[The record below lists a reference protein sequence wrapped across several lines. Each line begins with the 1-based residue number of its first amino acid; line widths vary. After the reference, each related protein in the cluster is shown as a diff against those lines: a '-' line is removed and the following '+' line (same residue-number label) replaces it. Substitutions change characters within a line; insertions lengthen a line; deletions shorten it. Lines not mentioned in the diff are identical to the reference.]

1 MNYKIVNGKVGF
13 PTNSLGK
20 VTSKFDD
27 CKVNYI
33 VIVNDIEE
41 DKKVF
46 SRNNYDKY
54 YDIGIKSFNDNKNM
68 EGIINK
74 LLNLS
79 DEDMN
84 KDRFNV
90 INNVKDFINYMDT
103 LLVNYPRT
111 SFNLKNRIE
120 VTSYDLL
127 ELLFLT
133 NIIDNRINNQK
144 IIISKISMLDYYLEI
159 SYNKKYISFKKMNI
173 GITKLDTIKKMVL
186 GWIKSG
192 SSI

>member
-20 VTSKFDD
+20 VTSKLDG

-84 KDRFNV
+84 KV
-90 INNVKDFINYMDT
+90 V
-103 LLVNYPRT
+103 
-111 SFNLKNRIE
+111 E
-120 VTSYDLL
+120 
-127 ELLFLT
+127 
-133 NIIDNRINNQK
+133 
-144 IIISKISMLDYYLEI
+144 
-159 SYNKKYISFKKMNI
+159 YIRC
-173 GITKLDTIKKMVL
+173 L
-186 GWIKSG
+186 
-192 SSI
+192 

>member
-1 MNYKIVNGKVGF
+1 
-13 PTNSLGK
+13 
-20 VTSKFDD
+20 
-27 CKVNYI
+27 
-33 VIVNDIEE
+33 
-41 DKKVF
+41 
-46 SRNNYDKY
+46 
-54 YDIGIKSFNDNKNM
+54 
-68 EGIINK
+68 
-74 LLNLS
+74 
-79 DEDMN
+79 MN

-173 GITKLDTIKKMVL
+173 GITKLDIIKKMIL

>member
-1 MNYKIVNGKVGF
+1 MSPNSDNGNNAFNLDDSGYVNNNYM
-13 PTNSLGK
+13 
-20 VTSKFDD
+20 KFHII
-27 CKVNYI
+27 YI
-33 VIVNDIEE
+33 VVVNDIEE

-54 YDIGIKSFNDNKNM
+54 YDIGIKSVNDNKNM
-68 EGIINK
+68 EGVINK

-120 VTSYDLL
+120 VTSYDY
-127 ELLFLT
+127 
-133 NIIDNRINNQK
+133 IIF
-144 IIISKISMLDYYLEI
+144 SSSM
-159 SYNKKYISFKKMNI
+159 
-173 GITKLDTIKKMVL
+173 
-186 GWIKSG
+186 
-192 SSI
+192 

>member
-54 YDIGIKSFNDNKNM
+54 YDIGKKSFNNNKSM

-84 KDRFNV
+84 KV
-90 INNVKDFINYMDT
+90 VEFIGC
-103 LLVNYPRT
+103 L
-111 SFNLKNRIE
+111 
-120 VTSYDLL
+120 
-127 ELLFLT
+127 
-133 NIIDNRINNQK
+133 
-144 IIISKISMLDYYLEI
+144 
-159 SYNKKYISFKKMNI
+159 
-173 GITKLDTIKKMVL
+173 
-186 GWIKSG
+186 
-192 SSI
+192 